1 MVSTFLGI
9 VSGTVFSSVSYIE
22 VNYPWWASLLIAL
35 LPPVVGC
42 ILDILVRK
50 KIISKKRS
58 DEIES
63 TIKNETDKLK
73 KFDTIE
79 QKEKGE

>member
-1 MVSTFLGI
+1 MTSTLTGI
-9 VSGTVFSSVSYIE
+9 ISGAVFSSVSYIE
-22 VNYPWWASLLIAL
+22 GNYPWWASLLIAIV
-35 LPPVVGC
+35 PPIIGC

-73 KFDTIE
+73 KFDKIE
-79 QKEKGE
+79 EKKGD

>member
-1 MVSTFLGI
+1 MVSTLTGI
-9 VSGTVFSSVSYIE
+9 ISGAVFSSVSYIE
-22 VNYPWWASLLIAL
+22 GNYPRWASLLIAL

-79 QKEKGE
+79 QKDKGE